1 MRQKDWTPI
10 TEDEQQVVTRL
21 QEKLQKNCPYSTDAN
36 HKQLF
41 RDLLVLRF
49 LRSREHDEDVAYD
62 SLLKYAEF
70 REKYEVDSVLTIEYM
85 DKFASEQKKKKYI
98 IVENGDLE
106 NRPVAYVYVHR
117 HDKNDRDCDQLRF
130 MIIYILEK
138 LLSCAREGEERMVI
152 AMDLSQFGMSC
163 MVSNFL
169 KSVSL

>member
-1 MRQKDWTPI
+1 MRQKEWTPI
-10 TEDEQQVVTRL
+10 TEDEQEVVTRL
-21 QEKLQKNCPYSTDAN
+21 QEKLHRNCPYSTDAS

-70 REKYEVDSVLTIEYM
+70 REEYEVDSALTLEYM

-98 IVENGDLE
+98 IVENGDFE
-106 NRPVAYVYVHR
+106 NRPVAYIYVHR
-117 HDKNDRDCDQLRF
+117 HDKNDRDCDQLRY
-130 MIIYILEK
+130 MIISILEK
-138 LLSCAREGEERMVI
+138 LLSCSREGEERMVI

-163 MVSNFL
+163 MVSNF
-169 KSVSL
+169 